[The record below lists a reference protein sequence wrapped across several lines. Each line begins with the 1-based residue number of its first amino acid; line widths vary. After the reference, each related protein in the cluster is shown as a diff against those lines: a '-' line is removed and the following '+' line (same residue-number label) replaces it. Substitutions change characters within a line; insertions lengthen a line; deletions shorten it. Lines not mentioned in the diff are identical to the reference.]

1 MAPGRAIQSIPSR
14 RAAPRSARARAERLR
29 EEIRRHDYLYYV
41 LDRPEISDAQ
51 YDALVAELR
60 RLEARYPD
68 LVTPDSPTQRVA
80 GGLRQGFA
88 TVRHHAPMLSLEST
102 VDAED
107 VRRFDARLRR
117 EVGSDV
123 QYVLEPKFDGLSIE
137 VVYEDGRFLS
147 ASTRGDGERGEDVT
161 ANVRT
166 IRAVPLQLQA
176 GAVPPPQLL
185 AVRGE
190 VVMRRADFTALNERL
205 RRAGQ
210 PPFANPRNAAAGS
223 VRQLDP
229 RVTAER
235 ALDVYFY
242 DVLAMRG
249 GPAATRASELAAWMR
264 TWGLRISAHHEVAQS
279 VEEIFAYYARLNRER
294 RTLPF
299 DIDGIVIKLDDLRAR
314 ERLGATAHHPR
325 WALAYKFAPE
335 LQTTTLEG
343 VEVQVGRTGVL
354 TPIAVLRPVQIGGV
368 TVARATLHN
377 WRELERKDLR
387 VGDTVHVMR
396 AGDVIPEVLGRVEGT
411 PRGRTAVRPPRACPA
426 CGAAVERDG
435 PRLRCPNAFGCPA
448 QLARAI
454 QHFASRDALDIR
466 GLGPS
471 TIRTLIDAGLVRSVA
486 DVFALTKEDLQ
497 KIEGFGARSAAN
509 LAHAIQAAKRTDLAR
524 LLTGLGIPGVGA
536 ATARR
541 LAERF
546 RTLEAVRKASTAE
559 LAAVPGVGAAAAQH
573 IRAFFRTPSTRAVL
587 DALERHGVK
596 AAPPAARRSGAL
608 AGRTV
613 VFTGTL
619 EAMPRAAAERLVE
632 AAGGRAGRTVTRDT
646 DFVVAGRN
654 PGSKLRQATEAG
666 IKVLSEREF
675 LDLVGRSAAGVD
687 RRADVPVRSP
697 AS

>member
-1 MAPGRAIQSIPSR
+1 MAPARASQSTTPR
-14 RAAPRSARARAERLR
+14 RAAPQSARTRAERLR
-29 EEIRRHDYLYYV
+29 DEIRRHDYLYYV
-41 LDRPEISDAQ
+41 LDRPEISDAR
-51 YDALVAELR
+51 YDALVNELR
-60 RLEARYPD
+60 RLEERYPD

-88 TVRHHAPMLSLEST
+88 AVRHHAPMLSLEST
-102 VDAED
+102 VDAGD
-107 VRRFDARLRR
+107 VRRFDARLQR

-166 IRAVPLQLQA
+166 IRAVPLRLRDA
-176 GAVPPPQLL
+176 GVPPPRLL

-190 VVMRRADFTALNERL
+190 VVMRRADFAALNERL

-229 RVTAER
+229 RVTAAR

-242 DVLAMRG
+242 DVLAMQG
-249 GPAATRASELAAWMR
+249 GPAATRASELAAWLR
-264 TWGLRISAHHEVAQS
+264 AGGLRISAHHKVGRT
-279 VEEIFAYYARLNRER
+279 VEDVFAYYARLNRER

-299 DIDGIVIKLDDLRAR
+299 DIDGIVIKLDDLPAR

-335 LQTTTLEG
+335 LQTTKLEG

-354 TPIAVLRPVQIGGV
+354 TPVAVLRPIQIGGV

-377 WRELERKDLR
+377 WRELERKGLR

-411 PRGRTAVRPPRACPA
+411 PRGRTAVTPPRACPA

-466 GLGPS
+466 GLGPA
-471 TIRTLIDAGLVRSVA
+471 TIEALIEAGLVRSMA
-486 DVFALTKEDLQ
+486 DVFALTREKLQ
-497 KIEGFGARSAAN
+497 KLERFQAASAAN
-509 LAHAIQAAKRTDLAR
+509 LAAAIDAARRTDLGR
-524 LLTGLGIPGVGA
+524 LITGLGIPGVGA

-559 LAAVPGVGAAAAQH
+559 LAAVPGVGAAAAHH
-573 IRAFFRTPSTRAVL
+573 IRAFFRTPGTRAVL
-587 DALERHGVK
+587 NALERHGV
-596 AAPPAARRSGAL
+596 APVPPARRSGAL

-619 EAMPRAAAERLVE
+619 DAMTRAAAERLVE
-632 AAGGRAGRTVTRDT
+632 ESGGRAARTVTRET
-646 DFVVAGRN
+646 DLVVAGRN
-654 PGSKLRQATEAG
+654 PGSKLQQASAAG
-666 IKVLSEREF
+666 VKVLSEREF
-675 LDLVGRSAAGVD
+675 LDLIGRSSAESE
-687 RRADVPVRSP
+687 RRAGPPTRST